1 MKVLSRICNDFAEL
15 VYPALCI
22 TCGER
27 LISQEKYLCTNCRA
41 DLPVTNF
48 HLNSDNNVAELFWGR
63 IKIENATS
71 LFYYKKGSRYQRV
84 IHFIKYRGMKELGFE
99 LGTHL
104 GASLSE
110 SENFTAADLIIPVPL
125 HPRKEKKRGYNQSEY
140 IARGVANILK
150 KPVSVNNL
158 CRKIYSSSQTRKN
171 RFERW
176 QNVEKIFKIN
186 HPDELHK
193 KHILLL
199 DDVITTGSTL
209 EACASEILKVP
220 DTRVSIA
227 TLAYADI

>member
-1 MKVLSRICNDFAEL
+1 MKVLSRICNDLAEL

-27 LISQEKYLCTNCRA
+27 LISKEKYLCMNCRA
-41 DLPVTNF
+41 ELPVTNF

-99 LGTHL
+99 FGTHL
-104 GASLSE
+104 GESLSE
-110 SENFTAADLIIPVPL
+110 SENFTTTDLIIPVPL
-125 HPRKEKKRGYNQSEY
+125 HPRKKKKRGYNQSEY

-186 HPDELHK
+186 HPDELHS

-199 DDVITTGSTL
+199 DDVVTTGSTL

-220 DTRVSIA
+220 DTKVSIA